1 MRPKRRRTAVGVSSE
16 RFRSED
22 VFIDYDF
29 ETVMFRFEHST
40 RRFFK
45 KLYGNSKEMEVA
57 SDNRLLNDAIR
68 FGVETDAGTYA
79 AGKASI

>member
-1 MRPKRRRTAVGVSSE
+1 MMGVSND
-16 RFRSED
+16 RFRSGD

-45 KLYGNSKEMEVA
+45 KFYGNPKETEVA
-57 SDNRLLNDAIR
+57 ADNRLLNDAIR

-79 AGKASI
+79 SGGPGSV